1 MQNPLSLSRREINS
15 DEEDKL
21 ERERSMR
28 ASSDDDSASATSI
41 WHSPT
46 PYLFG
51 SLGLLMAIIA
61 VALIS
66 LGCSYCRNHSGNSSS
81 DHDGDDE
88 EEKPASLLTS
98 MTVLYADPNF
108 AVIMAG
114 EDSPTYLAT
123 PL

>member
-1 MQNPLSLSRREINS
+1 
-15 DEEDKL
+15 
-21 ERERSMR
+21 MR

-66 LGCSYCRNHSGNSSS
+66 LACFYCRNHSGNSSS
-81 DHDGDDE
+81 DHDGDDDE

-98 MTVLYADPNF
+98 MTDLYSDPKLCCHHGRRGQPNISSNAIVTSF
-108 AVIMAG
+108 CRSLISWLDRCPWPM
-114 EDSPTYLAT
+114 L
-123 PL
+123 

>member
-1 MQNPLSLSRREINS
+1 
-15 DEEDKL
+15 
-21 ERERSMR
+21 MR

-51 SLGLLMAIIA
+51 SLGLLMAIMA

-66 LGCSYCRNHSGNSSS
+66 LACFYCRNHSGNSSS
-81 DHDGDDE
+81 DHDGDDEE